1 MGKEIKI
8 QYKPWQHPIAD
19 ADDKGLRK
27 YRYTLAVNVVNKEK
41 IGNQLVVI
49 GINPSYADD
58 NYADPTICCVE
69 EIAEANDYDGFI
81 MANVYPQRATDIDD
95 QDENTKLPK
104 NGYEEKN
111 QIEKN
116 LQKIYD
122 KVKNLHCRDILLAY
136 GGHIE
141 DRKYLKDC
149 LLKIY
154 QKLSDLHPNYKM
166 IKVSKSGHPWH
177 PLYALRYAKNPKTKT
192 IIPAD
197 FNLIK
202 IKP

>member
-8 QYKPWQHPIAD
+8 SYKPWQHPIAD

-69 EIAEANDYDGFI
+69 EIAEANGYDGFI

-122 KVKNLHCRDILLAY
+122 KVKNLPCRDILLAY

-154 QKLSDLHPNYKM
+154 QKLADLHPNYKM
-166 IKVSKSGHPWH
+166 INVSKSGHPWH

>member
-8 QYKPWQHPIAD
+8 SYKPWQQPVAD
-19 ADDKGLRK
+19 ANDKGLRK
-27 YRYTLAVNVVNKEK
+27 YRYSLSVNVKDKKMEEP
-41 IGNQLVVI
+41 LVVV

-81 MANVYPQRATDIDD
+81 MVNVYPQRATDIDD
-95 QDENTKLPK
+95 EDENTKLPR
-104 NGYEEKN
+104 NGFEEKN
-111 QIEKN
+111 QIDDNVE
-116 LQKIYD
+116 KIYNI
-122 KVKNLHCRDILLAY
+122 VQSLYRRDILLAY
-136 GGHIE
+136 GGHID

-149 LLKIY
+149 LQKIY
-154 QKLSDLHPNYKM
+154 QRLENLHPNYKM

-177 PLYALRYAKNPKTKT
+177 PLYALRYAKSPKTKT
-192 IIPAD
+192 IVPAD

>member
-8 QYKPWQHPIAD
+8 SYKSWQHPVAD

-27 YRYTLAVNVVNKEK
+27 YRYTLTVNVTNKEETD
-41 IGNQLVVI
+41 NQLVVI

-69 EIAEANDYDGFI
+69 EIAKANGYSGFI
-81 MANVYPQRATDIDD
+81 MVNVYPQRATNIDD
-95 QDENTKLPK
+95 KDENAKLPK
-104 NGYEEKN
+104 NGFEENN

-116 LQKIYD
+116 LQKIYN
-122 KVKNLHCRDILLAY
+122 KVKSLSCRDILLAY

-154 QKLSDLHPNYKM
+154 QKLADLRPNYK
-166 IKVSKSGHPWH
+166 IINISQSGHPWH
-177 PLYALRYAKNPKTKT
+177 PLYALRYAKNPKTKN

-197 FNLIK
+197 FSLIK